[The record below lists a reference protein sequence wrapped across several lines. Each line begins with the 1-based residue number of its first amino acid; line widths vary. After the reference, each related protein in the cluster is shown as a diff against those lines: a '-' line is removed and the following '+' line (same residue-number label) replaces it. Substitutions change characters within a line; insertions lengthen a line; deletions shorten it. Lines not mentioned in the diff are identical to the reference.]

1 MGAEPGTV
9 MRVVV
14 GRVSA
19 GMFVALLVTGC
30 AAGVPEPVVTPAVV
44 WLDGEP
50 SSELESDPWVIATRE
65 AEVAYA
71 VAVNSANFSDP
82 AMSARWSSDATTR
95 RADQT
100 AMDIGSGRAKARLG
114 PMPFEPLVVVEADDG
129 RSAEVVGCSGLD
141 PLLFERDVGSPRTLR
156 PRMLYRVV
164 LGEDG
169 ERRVT
174 GAGSPEGYVLPSGEV
189 FEDETCDGVEV
200 KEALFDPPPDLQRLI
215 DMDPEDMVMPPTPSP
230 TPR

>member
-1 MGAEPGTV
+1 
-9 MRVVV
+9 MRIQSSATRPSARVLVAVAIV
-14 GRVSA
+14 G
-19 GMFVALLVTGC
+19 LVTGC

-44 WLDGEP
+44 WPDGEP

-65 AEVAYA
+65 AEIARA
-71 VAVNSANFSDP
+71 VAANSANFSDP
-82 AMSARWSSDATTR
+82 AMSARWDENYRMTFAWSVETGLLRGWAEV
-95 RADQT
+95 A
-100 AMDIGSGRAKARLG
+100 LG
-114 PMPFEPLVVVEADDG
+114 PEPFEPLFVVEADDG
-129 RSAEVVGCSGLD
+129 RSAEVVGCSALV
-141 PLLFERDVGSPRTLR
+141 PVLLERDEGSPRTPW

-200 KEALFDPPPDLQRLI
+200 KVALFEPPPDLQKLI
-215 DMDPEDMVMPPTPSP
+215 DMDSEDMVMPPTPSP
-230 TPR
+230 TP